1 MAYLAKSTVLHAYKL
16 LSGIDSEKQ
25 QGLTQ
30 KVSALKYAA
39 ALDLFYKNHGQNCD
53 LKQSANRDEFA
64 SYVGEIVK
72 INEEYCTKDF
82 FLSISQNGRD
92 FDWRLSKKFWQ
103 PFFVYVGKK
112 LYLAGK

>member
-30 KVSALKYAA
+30 KVSALKYAS

-53 LKQSANRDEFA
+53 LKQSVNRDEFA
-64 SYVGEIVK
+64 SHVGEIVK
-72 INEEYCTKDF
+72 INYYHNQS
-82 FLSISQNGRD
+82 LSH
-92 FDWRLSKKFWQ
+92 FEK
-103 PFFVYVGKK
+103 
-112 LYLAGK
+112 YLRKSLLCRIRH